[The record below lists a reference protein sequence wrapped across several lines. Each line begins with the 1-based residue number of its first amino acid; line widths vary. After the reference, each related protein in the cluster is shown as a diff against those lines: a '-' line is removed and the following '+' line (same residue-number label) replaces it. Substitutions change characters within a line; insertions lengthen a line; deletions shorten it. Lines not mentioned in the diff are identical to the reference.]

1 MKVVVQVTLTAR
13 PSVKTEP
20 LYMQIEE
27 FTEQTAKSST
37 SSLASF
43 SLRTDRSRGT
53 AFHKDSWNI
62 LARGSLTTKKFAE
75 GLANVRY
82 EVLDA

>member
-1 MKVVVQVTLTAR
+1 
-13 PSVKTEP
+13 
-20 LYMQIEE
+20 MQIEE

-43 SLRTDRSRGT
+43 SLRICSLET

-62 LARGSLTTKKFAE
+62 FARGSLTTKKFAE

-82 EVLDA
+82 DVLDA